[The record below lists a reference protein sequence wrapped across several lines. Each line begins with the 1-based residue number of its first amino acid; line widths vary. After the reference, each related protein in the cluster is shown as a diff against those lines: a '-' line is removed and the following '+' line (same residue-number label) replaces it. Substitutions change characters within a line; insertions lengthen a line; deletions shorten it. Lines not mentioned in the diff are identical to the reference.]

1 MHRLLLFVAD
11 PVSYLQPSSPP
22 SASAPL
28 PQAPVPPPAMRFV
41 LYGPA
46 ADDLRVAAD
55 HIAARHGLPVVDLTA
70 AVSRRVTAAAA
81 AAAAAAA
88 GGPDYVP
95 PPHAIHRHS
104 LAAALYAHLSKGET
118 VPRRLLVRTA
128 LLEVAALHIL
138 RLQHAA
144 AAARPPGATA
154 TPALDLSDVARG
166 AWDHIADP
174 AIAAAAEAAEAQA
187 AARETALAAAA
198 AAAKDKATK
207 KKLSAKKEAE
217 FLALERTK
225 AEAEWAKRVARAG
238 VLTAAVEACA
248 EAAEADLDPEEVAA
262 MSVGV
267 DADPHARFARSTA
280 RLDMAARTG
289 FAAAL
294 GGGLSAATL
303 GHATRLSHVVPPQV
317 GLIEEGR
324 VEGGGGGAGGGREEG
339 RMGVSVR
346 PPAHPIRSSSARRSS

>member
-46 ADDLRVAAD
+46 ADDLRVAAN

-128 LLEVAALHIL
+128 LLDVAALHIL

-144 AAARPPGATA
+144 RGATA
-154 TPALDLSDVARG
+154 PLDLSDAARG

-187 AARETALAAAA
+187 AAREAALAAAA

-217 FLALERTK
+217 FLALERSK

-317 GLIEEGR
+317 R
-324 VEGGGGGAGGGREEG
+324 AMRAGSPG
-339 RMGVSVR
+339 SAR
-346 PPAHPIRSSSARRSS
+346 PPAHPLFAPPLPRRSS